1 MNVSIHI
8 GQRRSIRRRACR
20 WMGSSARWW
29 TWTLVVVS
37 VAALPVLGYADDV
50 SVPLSMLIP
59 PAVSEIE
66 LSYVGERT
74 TPVVTL
80 SGPPA
85 AVPSLPYRPFEP
97 ILDLRGGFGDA
108 RVFGSCQDRKPR
120 SQDGIDLQRAAGSG
134 LRCGRRIPLHQ
145 AEIAVDLLS
154 YETLRIRGHATGR
167 VVVALED
174 RAAGR
179 REDNLPLA
187 TVTGPFD
194 LTLSL
199 KEIGRKLDLRS
210 LTALVVS
217 TEAAGAHIVF
227 DQIEAAQPSVRPAR
241 PAEIGFW
248 VWTYREAIR
257 DPDAL
262 LATCRSQRCSRVL
275 IQMPSQADDD
285 ALWRHYARLLMTLQ
299 EAGIAAFALDGYPE
313 AIQEPHRLA
322 DKIQRLL
329 ALMKPGGLSGIQLD
343 IEPYL
348 LPGFLQE
355 EAQLRRYIETIDA
368 LKDAI
373 GGRVRLSMVIPFWLA
388 SPTLA
393 GRPLA
398 YAVMDRVD
406 EVAVM
411 SYRTDLDEVQDIAED
426 ILRYGDLVGTR
437 VWLAVETTPLPV
449 EQHVVLRR
457 EPDPA
462 RADAMLDY
470 DRRLLQWMPPAG
482 GGGLNL
488 SARREWFRIHHRFT
502 VRPERLTFA
511 GRSRAEV
518 SAAVTR
524 IVDMTA
530 HASFSGVIIH
540 DIDGFRALM
549 ESGGKGDS
557 RRE

>member
-1 MNVSIHI
+1 MSVSIHI
-8 GQRRSIRRRACR
+8 GQRVSIRRRVCR
-20 WMGSSARWW
+20 WSGSSAMWW
-29 TWTLVVVS
+29 NWTLAAVS
-37 VAALPVLGYADDV
+37 VVALPLLGQAEDI
-50 SVPLSMLIP
+50 SVPLSVPIP
-59 PAVSEIE
+59 PTVSEIE

-74 TPVVTL
+74 APAVTL

-85 AVPSLPYRPFEP
+85 AVPSLPYRPFVP
-97 ILDLRGGFGDA
+97 ILDLRGMFGEA
-108 RVFGSCQDRKPR
+108 RVFGSCQGPKTRR
-120 SQDGIDLQRAAGSG
+120 QDGIDLQRAAGNG
-134 LRCGRRIPLHQ
+134 LRCGQRIPLHQ

-174 RAAGR
+174 RAAGQ
-179 REDNLPLA
+179 REDNLPLV

-199 KEIGRKLDLRS
+199 REIGQKLDLRS
-210 LTALVVS
+210 LMALVVS

-227 DQIEAAQPSVRPAR
+227 EQIEVAQPSFVPAG
-241 PAEIGFW
+241 PAGIGFW
-248 VWTYREAIR
+248 VWKYREAIR
-257 DPDAL
+257 APDAL
-262 LATCRSQRCSRVL
+262 LATCRVQSCSRVL
-275 IQMPSQADDD
+275 IQMPSQTDDD
-285 ALWRHYARLLMTLQ
+285 EMWRSYGRLLMTLQ
-299 EAGIAAFALDGYPE
+299 EAGVAAFALDGYPE

-329 ALMKPGGLSGIQLD
+329 ALVKPGGMSGVQLD

-348 LPGFLQE
+348 LPGFLQD
-355 EAQLRRYIETIDA
+355 EAQLRRYVETIDT
-368 LKDAI
+368 LKDVI

-426 ILRYGDLVGTR
+426 LLRYGDLAGAR

-457 EPDPA
+457 ELDPA

-482 GGGLNL
+482 GL
-488 SARREWFRIHHRFT
+488 SLSTRREWFRIHHRFT

-518 SAAVTR
+518 SASVKRMVET
-524 IVDMTA
+524 TA
-530 HASFSGVIIH
+530 HHSFSGVIIH
-540 DIDGFRALM
+540 DLDGFRALA
-549 ESGGKGDS
+549 E
-557 RRE
+557 

>member
-1 MNVSIHI
+1 MSVPIHI
-8 GQRRSIRRRACR
+8 GQRISIRRRVCR
-20 WMGSSARWW
+20 WSGSSTIWW
-29 TWTLVVVS
+29 NWALAVLSVV
-37 VAALPVLGYADDV
+37 ALPLLGHSEDI
-50 SVPLSMLIP
+50 SVPLSIPIP
-59 PAVSEIE
+59 PAVFEIE
-66 LSYVGERT
+66 LSYVGECT
-74 TPVVTL
+74 TPAVTL

-85 AVPSLPYRPFEP
+85 AVPSLPYRPFVP
-97 ILDLRGGFGDA
+97 ILDLRGMFGEA
-108 RVFGSCQDRKPR
+108 RVFGSCQG
-120 SQDGIDLQRAAGSG
+120 QQTQTLENIDLQRAPGNG
-134 LRCGRRIPLHQ
+134 MRCGQRIPLRQ

-154 YETLRIRGHATGR
+154 YETLRIRGRASGQ

-174 RAAGR
+174 RAAGQ

-199 KEIGRKLDLRS
+199 KEIGQKLDLRS

-217 TEAAGAHIVF
+217 TEAASAHILF
-227 DQIEAAQPSVRPAR
+227 EQIEAAQPSFVPAG
-241 PAEIGFW
+241 PAGIGFW
-248 VWTYREAIR
+248 VWKYREAIR
-257 DPDAL
+257 APNAL
-262 LATCRSQRCSRVL
+262 LATCRVQGCSRVL

-285 ALWRHYARLLMTLQ
+285 GLWRSYARLLMTLQ
-299 EAGIAAFALDGYPE
+299 EAGVAAFALDGYPE

-329 ALMKPGGLSGIQLD
+329 ALVTPGGMSGVQLD

-348 LPGFLQE
+348 LPGFLKD
-355 EAQLRRYIETIDA
+355 EAQLRRYVETIDT
-368 LKDAI
+368 LKAVI

-457 EPDPA
+457 ELDPD
-462 RADAMLDY
+462 RADAMLDH
-470 DRRLLQWMPPAG
+470 DRRLLQWMPLT
-482 GGGLNL
+482 GGLSL
-488 SARREWFRIHHRFT
+488 STRREWFRMHHRFT

-511 GRSRAEV
+511 GRSQAEV
-518 SAAVTR
+518 SASVKR
-524 IVDMTA
+524 IAETTS
-530 HASFSGVIIH
+530 HPSFSGVIIH
-540 DIDGFRALM
+540 DVDGFRALA
-549 ESGGKGDS
+549 E
-557 RRE
+557 

>member
-1 MNVSIHI
+1 M
-8 GQRRSIRRRACR
+8 R
-20 WMGSSARWW
+20 WNWVFAA
-29 TWTLVVVS
+29 VS
-37 VAALPVLGYADDV
+37 VVALPALGHSEDI
-50 SVPLSMLIP
+50 SVPLSIPIP
-59 PAVSEIE
+59 PAVFEIE

-74 TPVVTL
+74 TPAVTL

-85 AVPSLPYRPFEP
+85 AVPSLPYRPFVP
-97 ILDLRGGFGDA
+97 ILDLLGMFGEA
-108 RVFGSCQDRKPR
+108 RVFGSCQRQQTR
-120 SQDGIDLQRAAGSG
+120 TQEGIDLQRASG
-134 LRCGRRIPLHQ
+134 NGMRCGQRIPLHQ

-154 YETLRIRGHATGR
+154 YETLRIRGRASGR

-174 RAAGR
+174 RAAGQ
-179 REDNLPLA
+179 REDNLPLV

-210 LTALVVS
+210 LMALVVS
-217 TEAAGAHIVF
+217 TEAASAHIEF
-227 DQIEAAQPSVRPAR
+227 EQIEAAQPSFVPAG
-241 PAEIGFW
+241 PAGIGFW
-248 VWTYREAIR
+248 VWKYHEAIR
-257 DPDAL
+257 APDAL
-262 LATCRSQRCSRVL
+262 LATCRVQSCSRVL
-275 IQMPSQADDD
+275 IQMPSQTDDD
-285 ALWRHYARLLMTLQ
+285 EMWRSYARLLMTLQ
-299 EAGIAAFALDGYPE
+299 EAGVTAFALDGYPE

-329 ALMKPGGLSGIQLD
+329 ALVKPGGMSGVQLD

-348 LPGFLQE
+348 LPGFLQD
-355 EAQLRRYIETIDA
+355 EAQLRRYVETIDT
-368 LKDAI
+368 LKEVI

-388 SPTLA
+388 SQTLA

-426 ILRYGDLVGTR
+426 ILRYGDLAGTR

-457 EPDPA
+457 ELDPA

-470 DRRLLQWMPPAG
+470 DRRLLQWMPPV
-482 GGGLNL
+482 GGLSL
-488 SARREWFRIHHRFT
+488 STRREWFRIHHRFT

-518 SAAVTR
+518 SASVKR
-524 IVDMTA
+524 IAEMTS
-530 HASFSGVIIH
+530 HHSFSGVIIH
-540 DIDGFRALM
+540 DLDGFRALA
-549 ESGGKGDS
+549 E
-557 RRE
+557 

>member
-1 MNVSIHI
+1 MSVSIHI
-8 GQRRSIRRRACR
+8 GQRVSIRRRVCR
-20 WMGSSARWW
+20 WIGSSPMWW
-29 TWTLVVVS
+29 YWALAVVS
-37 VAALPVLGYADDV
+37 VVALPLLGYPEDI
-50 SVPLSMLIP
+50 SVPLSIPIP
-59 PAVSEIE
+59 PAVYEIE
-66 LSYVGERT
+66 LSYVDERSA
-74 TPVVTL
+74 PAVTL

-85 AVPSLPYRPFEP
+85 AVPSLPYRPFVP
-97 ILDLRGGFGDA
+97 ILDLRGMFGEA
-108 RVFGSCQDRKPR
+108 RGFGSCQGEKTRT
-120 SQDGIDLQRAAGSG
+120 QEGIDLQRAAGNG
-134 LRCGRRIPLHQ
+134 MRCGQRIPLHQ

-154 YETLRIRGHATGR
+154 YETLRIRGYATGR

-174 RAAGR
+174 RAAGQ
-179 REDNLPLA
+179 REDNLPLV

-199 KEIGRKLDLRS
+199 KEIGQKLDLRS

-217 TEAAGAHIVF
+217 TETANAHILF
-227 DQIEAAQPSVRPAR
+227 EQIEVAQPASVSSGLTGV
-241 PAEIGFW
+241 GFW
-248 VWTYREAIR
+248 VWKYREAIR
-257 DPDAL
+257 APDTL
-262 LATCRSQRCSRVL
+262 LATCRVQSCSRVL
-275 IQMPSQADDD
+275 IQMPSQTDDD
-285 ALWRHYARLLMTLQ
+285 ALWRHYAGLLMAMQ
-299 EAGIAAFALDGYPE
+299 EAGVAAFALDGYPE
-313 AIQEPHRLA
+313 AIQEPRRLA

-329 ALMKPGGLSGIQLD
+329 ALVKPGGMSGVQLD

-348 LPGFLQE
+348 LPGFLQD
-355 EAQLRRYIETIDA
+355 EAQLRRYVETIDT
-368 LKDAI
+368 LKEVI

-437 VWLAVETTPLPV
+437 VWLAVETTPLPI

-470 DRRLLQWMPPAG
+470 DRRLLQWMPSA
-482 GGGLNL
+482 GGLNL
-488 SARREWFRIHHRFT
+488 STRREWFRIHHRFT

-518 SAAVTR
+518 SAFVKR
-524 IVDMTA
+524 IVASTS
-530 HASFSGVIIH
+530 HSSFSGVIIH
-540 DIDGFRALM
+540 DLDGFRALA
-549 ESGGKGDS
+549 E
-557 RRE
+557 